1 MNYGMSGKAWFCYI
15 LKCADGSLYTGVT
28 TEPQRRARQH
38 NDGAGAKYTR
48 GRRPVKMVY
57 CEPAPSRAEALRREH
72 EIRIQPRARKL
83 MLIRAA
89 R

>member
-1 MNYGMSGKAWFCYI
+1 MNYGMSEKAWFCYI

-28 TEPQRRARQH
+28 TEPQRRTRQH

-48 GRRPVKMVY
+48 ARRPVKMVY
-57 CEPAPSRAEALRREH
+57 CESARSRSQALRREH
-72 EIRIQPRARKL
+72 EIRTQPRARKL